1 MKNPSM
7 IYCFVCATEI
17 RREREQAGRSAVVHG
32 TLRHASIDFVYILI
46 KLYPSSVAIEG
57 VLPT

>member
-1 MKNPSM
+1 MKILSM
-7 IYCFVCATEI
+7 IALFVPLNK
-17 RREREQAGRSAVVHG
+17 ERESRQGEVRLCMG
-32 TLRHASIDFVYILI
+32 LCGHASIDFVYILI

>member
-1 MKNPSM
+1 MKNLSM
-7 IYCFVCATEI
+7 IALFVPLNK
-17 RREREQAGRSAVVHG
+17 ERESRQGEVRLCILCG
-32 TLRHASIDFVYILI
+32 HASIDFVYILI